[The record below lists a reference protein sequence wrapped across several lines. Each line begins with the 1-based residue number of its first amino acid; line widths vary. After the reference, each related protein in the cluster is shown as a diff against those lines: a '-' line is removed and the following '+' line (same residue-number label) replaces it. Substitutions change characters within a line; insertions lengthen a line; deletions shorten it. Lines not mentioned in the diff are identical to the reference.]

1 MRLAIPRGL
10 IEAARDS
17 DGDDMERLLQ
27 VLWPH
32 AFRIARSIVQSDALA
47 EDAAQEACAVIYRQ
61 MSQLRNIEA
70 FRVWV
75 YRIVTREAL
84 RIAKRDVA
92 AVAAKLAPE
101 ATYEKDVEQRIDVLR
116 ALAHLPANLRAV
128 IVLHYYAELQSGE
141 MAAVLGI
148 PSPTVRFRLVRA
160 RQCLKQRL
168 SSEIRLTT
176 ATEASQ

>member
-32 AFRIARSIVQSDALA
+32 AFRIARSIVQSDDLA

-61 MSQLRNIEA
+61 ISQLRNTEA
-70 FRVWV
+70 FRVWA

-92 AVAAKLAPE
+92 AKLAPE
-101 ATYEKDVEQRIDVLR
+101 AAYETDVEQRIDVLR

-128 IVLHYYAELQSGE
+128 IVLHYYAELKSGE
-141 MAAVLGI
+141 MSAVLGI

-176 ATEASQ
+176 ATEATQ